1 MATAIRYSKEFF
13 KKKFTAGTM
22 KEAYMAAVKWYSTNV
37 ISKDELHSVQVEFV
51 KEDKAQ
57 FPTIT
62 IHLYAVLS
70 EDELRER
77 YCKLCKES
85 HSLFYMNSNYNCN
98 RCEAKAYQ
106 VRTDEMLRIKLD
118 YYRELILKRE
128 KESEK

>member
-1 MATAIRYSKEFF
+1 MAAMIKYSKEFF

-22 KEAYMAAVKWYSTNV
+22 KDAYMAAVKWYATNV
-37 ISKDELHSVQVEFV
+37 ISKDELHSVHVEFEKND
-51 KEDKAQ
+51 KEQ
-57 FPTIT
+57 LPTVT
-62 IHLYAVLS
+62 IHLHAVLS

-77 YCKLCKES
+77 YCKLCRES

-106 VRTDEMLRIKLD
+106 TRTDDMIRVKLE
-118 YYRELILKRE
+118 YYHELIMKRE